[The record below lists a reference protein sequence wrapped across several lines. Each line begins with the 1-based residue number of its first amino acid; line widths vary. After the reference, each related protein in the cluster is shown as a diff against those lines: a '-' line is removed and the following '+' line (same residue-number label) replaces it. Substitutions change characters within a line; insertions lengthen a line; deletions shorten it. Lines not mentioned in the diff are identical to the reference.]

1 MSGIGPGAAGDDSAP
16 ADGQPDRRQSPEL
29 SAPVQVG
36 PIAASSY
43 GGIAFIAIKGSIHQ
57 FSGKRLATMVMSAL
71 NEAGVT
77 IEIPEEDGQI
87 T

>member
-1 MSGIGPGAAGDDSAP
+1 MSGIGPDAAADDSAP
-16 ADGQPDRRQSPEL
+16 PDPRQSPEL
-29 SAPVQVG
+29 SAPVEVG

-43 GGIAFIAIKGSIHQ
+43 GGIAFIAIKGPITQ

-71 NEAGVT
+71 DEAGVT
-77 IEIPEEDGQI
+77 IAIPEEDEQV